1 MPDRGL
7 LDPNDITAVMLRG
20 KHPAP
25 WDLAQATICQVTFEV
40 AQDAALAVLP
50 GDVTRPVPCYARLFL
65 LDATDGPAGPFRMA
79 ALLAGGRFRMLP
91 RNILARAVI
100 DGPVEAVAGAF
111 GAPFVPGA
119 VSLTRDASRVTAT
132 VSEGGTTVAEVVL
145 PELRA
150 VDPSMLRWDAW
161 LGFAGPGD
169 NIDLIEYGPKPQ
181 PRNAFLSKRASVAM
195 PGTLAPD
202 SLWRAFRNL
211 NTISACYAEGPLTL
225 TAPDVQQALL

>member
-25 WDLAQATICQVTFEV
+25 WSVANATICQVTFEV
-40 AQDAALAVLP
+40 AQGAALAALP
-50 GDVTRPVPCYARLFL
+50 GDVTRPIPCYARLFL
-65 LDATDGPAGPFRMA
+65 LDAADGPAGPFRMA
-79 ALLAGGRFRMLP
+79 ALLVGGRFRMLP
-91 RNILARAVI
+91 RNVLVRAVV
-100 DGPVEAVAGAF
+100 DGPLDAVSGAF
-111 GAPFVPGA
+111 GAPFMAGGLSLRRDGA
-119 VSLTRDASRVTAT
+119 RVTAT
-132 VSEGGTTVAEVVL
+132 IAEGAETVAEIVL

-169 NIDLIEYGPKPQ
+169 NIDLIEYAPKPE
-181 PRNAFLSKRASVAM
+181 PRTAFLSKGATVTMLPSAASGDPWA
-195 PGTLAPD
+195 
-202 SLWRAFRNL
+202 AFRNL